1 MTDIYRY
8 QSPNNGTQFL
18 SHTNNGFHT
27 GIRTAVNAPS
37 WQNEPTN
44 SQRPDL
50 IGSNGRRTGSFDA
63 TFSSLSE
70 SDRTII
76 NYHSRLH
83 SSSTGYISDDRSS
96 YSNTSE
102 VLTTDE
108 DVITPINNGSPVL
121 ANQKLSLLDEP
132 IYYDDDLNIK
142 SRDKYRNLPLL
153 NSTSGN
159 SGKRNDL
166 ILNAPPRF
174 HSSSPE
180 ITPLNSPALDDRKG
194 KLKFPTMRVKDEN
207 KARKFQSYTPP
218 PTSQSSS
225 SKRFDKS
232 FSYDDRLHD
241 YKYKR
246 SLETLHSV
254 FESQQSSISPSDAP
268 LISRPVSPPTL
279 SYRHP
284 VPQISRSVSPTM
296 KSFFNDDLTHSRSNS
311 ASTRS
316 PGAYIDRSHHVNDPS
331 RSTRTLTF
339 SIPLPT
345 DKLFDSFKKRSKDQH
360 PIYLKAIN
368 ALDSMQF
375 NEAISLFTQ
384 VLSIYPQSYSLIC
397 YRAYASYQAE
407 SWNQAI
413 SDLNRAIAKK
423 PRRSRAYSLRGEV
436 YRRLNRFDES
446 LSDLNMSLKLKK
458 NIYALRARAEVYSSM
473 DRFYDAINDLDSVL
487 EIDPKNILA
496 IVRRAKAYCSLGLY
510 QDALSDLE
518 LALNFDPVNTSSIL
532 MNRGE
537 IYRLMGRYDLA
548 LLDFNASLQSEE
560 NLFALERRGIVYKFL
575 KKDRDALADY
585 TRVLQL
591 DSKNFSAHKGR
602 AEILYN
608 MGNREEALVHMNL
621 ALQIEPFDF
630 SLLKGRGKINQELG
644 SMDNALTDYNLALR
658 IFQNDVEV
666 LINRGEI
673 FRTTGKYD
681 KAIQDFTKVLEI
693 DSKQVRALS

>member
-1 MTDIYRY
+1 MTEIHRY
-8 QSPNNGTQFL
+8 QFPNNGTQFL

-27 GIRTAVNAPS
+27 GIRTGLS

-44 SQRPDL
+44 PQNPQRTDI

-63 TFSSLSE
+63 TYSSLSE

-96 YSNTSE
+96 TSE

-142 SRDKYRNLPLL
+142 PNKDKYRTFPLL
-153 NSTSGN
+153 TSTSGN
-159 SGKRNDL
+159 NGKRNDL
-166 ILNAPPRF
+166 TLNGPPRF

-180 ITPLNSPALDDRKG
+180 ITPLNSPGFDDRKG
-194 KLKFPTMRVKDEN
+194 KLKFPTMRVKDDN
-207 KARKFQSYTPP
+207 KSRKFQSYTPP

-254 FESQQSSISPSDAP
+254 FESQQSSVSPSDAP

-279 SYRHP
+279 SYRHSP
-284 VPQISRSVSPTM
+284 VSPTM

-311 ASTRS
+311 ASARS
-316 PGAYIDRSHHVNDPS
+316 PGAFIDRSHHVNDPS

-345 DKLFDSFKKRSKDQH
+345 DKLFDSFKKKSKDQN
-360 PIYLKAIN
+360 PIYLRAIN
-368 ALDSMQF
+368 ALESMQF

-413 SDLNRAIAKK
+413 SDLNRAISKK

-436 YRRLNRFDES
+436 YRRLNEFDES

-458 NIYALRARAEVYSSM
+458 NIYALRARAEVYSAM

-575 KKDRDALADY
+575 KKDREALADY

-591 DSKNFSAHKGR
+591 DSKNFAAHKGR

-630 SLLKGRGKINQELG
+630 SLLKGRGKINQEL
-644 SMDNALTDYNLALR
+644 
-658 IFQNDVEV
+658 
-666 LINRGEI
+666 
-673 FRTTGKYD
+673 
-681 KAIQDFTKVLEI
+681 
-693 DSKQVRALS
+693 